1 MIEEIQNLHD
11 TAFEKLKDN
20 MQEIVSIKK
29 EMLEEF
35 LGRSPRHD
43 DNSLEKNI
51 LDQFGKKIELLDNYG
66 KEIFTFLQND
76 NLSEVKKKLNEWK
89 NIKKDISYY
98 VDLLQVGYYNKL
110 SYLKSFDIMELSK
123 KINQEKND
131 WYKRVTG
138 KEEPWALDSKD
149 LMKWRCW
156 AKAQWTA
163 LMAEFCLN
171 YLRQFISTSGYI
183 DNKKDI
189 SNINIELRN
198 TIENLILDAEDNYNE
213 IKDEE
218 KFCQLDPSK
227 TNMLNQVQDWFIEFN
242 KLLKSNELN
251 NDKKRT
257 TRIDSKIFIDQVTR
271 EQHIKKKQLFPT
283 AGKEDIND
291 MIEQL
296 FQEFDKYCGETQ
308 MDFEE
313 SDIQKSKEILDTIE
327 NLIGQSIGNPLYGKY
342 LKRKSRYMASRALTD
357 LEQENINKEM
367 LSTIENQ
374 FNESLQYNS
383 EESKALWGL
392 ARIKVFDFPR
402 HFQHEMLHV
411 FGYYNKDDED
421 YDLTKIK
428 LKNIPYDENFKT
440 FQSDKITTKRFEE
453 FLQAI
458 SNIKKELKAH

>member
-1 MIEEIQNLHD
+1 M
-11 TAFEKLKDN
+11 
-20 MQEIVSIKK
+20 
-29 EMLEEF
+29 
-35 LGRSPRHD
+35 
-43 DNSLEKNI
+43 
-51 LDQFGKKIELLDNYG
+51 
-66 KEIFTFLQND
+66 
-76 NLSEVKKKLNEWK
+76 
-89 NIKKDISYY
+89 
-98 VDLLQVGYYNKL
+98 
-110 SYLKSFDIMELSK
+110 
-123 KINQEKND
+123 
-131 WYKRVTG
+131 
-138 KEEPWALDSKD
+138 
-149 LMKWRCW
+149 
-156 AKAQWTA
+156 
-163 LMAEFCLN
+163 
-171 YLRQFISTSGYI
+171 
-183 DNKKDI
+183 
-189 SNINIELRN
+189 
-198 TIENLILDAEDNYNE
+198 ILDAEDNYNE